1 MISDNEGSFYMKK
14 LLLLFC
20 SLLLVA
26 GCGKSAAT
34 LPTVIGSGNVDIP
47 AYKVTAPA
55 AGKILGLI
63 LESGERIGKGQPLFA
78 IEQPEL
84 DAAVEDAATEAT
96 RADAE
101 LTNLESGSG
110 EQAIAA
116 ADYSLQSAESS
127 YQAAEQNYQKM
138 ASLYA
143 QNAIARIKVEQ
154 AQAAL
159 AAAEANLEA
168 AKAHQT
174 RLTAKASPEAIEQQ
188 KQAALQAQQHYQ
200 QLLQKQQANEAQSP
214 CTGIVTEKLLSSG
227 DTAAQGQHIL
237 TIRATEQ
244 CQVNLKM
251 QPQQAAA
258 LKTGQEVIA
267 EAAVLKKTFPGTI
280 TAIDNGTVT
289 IMLENK
295 LEELKAAM
303 EVSISL
309 KK

>member
-1 MISDNEGSFYMKK
+1 M
-14 LLLLFC
+14 
-20 SLLLVA
+20 
-26 GCGKSAAT
+26 
-34 LPTVIGSGNVDIP
+34 
-47 AYKVTAPA
+47 
-55 AGKILGLI
+55 
-63 LESGERIGKGQPLFA
+63 
-78 IEQPEL
+78 
-84 DAAVEDAATEAT
+84 
-96 RADAE
+96 
-101 LTNLESGSG
+101 
-110 EQAIAA
+110 
-116 ADYSLQSAESS
+116 
-127 YQAAEQNYQKM
+127 
-138 ASLYA
+138 
-143 QNAIARIKVEQ
+143 EQ

-168 AKAHQT
+168 AKAPSDTFDCQSFT
-174 RLTAKASPEAIEQQ
+174 RSYRTAKASSTPGTTALSTAAAKTAGQRSPEPLYRHSDG
-188 KQAALQAQQHYQ
+188 K
-200 QLLQKQQANEAQSP
+200 
-214 CTGIVTEKLLSSG
+214 TLSSG

>member
-1 MISDNEGSFYMKK
+1 MKK

-26 GCGKSAAT
+26 GCGKPAAT
-34 LPTVIGSGNVDIP
+34 LPTVIGSGSVDIP
-47 AYKVTAPA
+47 AYKITAPA

-84 DAAVEDAATEAT
+84 DAAVEDAATEAA

-154 AQAAL
+154 AQ
-159 AAAEANLEA
+159 AAEANLEA

>member
-1 MISDNEGSFYMKK
+1 MKK

-26 GCGKSAAT
+26 GCGKPAAT
-34 LPTVIGSGNVDIP
+34 LPTVIGSGSVDIP
-47 AYKVTAPA
+47 AYKITAPA

-84 DAAVEDAATEAT
+84 DAAVEDAATEAA

-143 QNAIARIKVEQ
+143 QKRYRQDQSGTGTGSTGGSRSQPGSRQSASDTFDSQ
-154 AQAAL
+154 SF
-159 AAAEANLEA
+159 
-168 AKAHQT
+168 T
-174 RLTAKASPEAIEQQ
+174 RSYRTAKASSTTGTT
-188 KQAALQAQQHYQ
+188 AL
-200 QLLQKQQANEAQSP
+200 S
-214 CTGIVTEKLLSSG
+214 
-227 DTAAQGQHIL
+227 TAAAKTAGQRSPEPLYRHSDGK
-237 TIRATEQ
+237 TAKQRRYSCSGTTYPDYPRNRTMPGKSE
-244 CQVNLKM
+244 N
-251 QPQQAAA
+251 AAA
-258 LKTGQEVIA
+258 AGRSFKNRSGSNCRG
-267 EAAVLKKTFPGTI
+267 AVLKKTFPGTI

>member
-1 MISDNEGSFYMKK
+1 MKK

-26 GCGKSAAT
+26 GCGKPAAT
-34 LPTVIGSGNVDIP
+34 LPTVIGSGSVDIP
-47 AYKVTAPA
+47 AYKITAPA

-84 DAAVEDAATEAT
+84 DAAVEDAATEAA

-159 AAAEANLEA
+159 AEANLEA

-200 QLLQKQQANEAQSP
+200 QLLQKQQTNEAQSP

>member
-1 MISDNEGSFYMKK
+1 MKK

-26 GCGKSAAT
+26 GCGKPAAT
-34 LPTVIGSGNVDIP
+34 LPTVIGSGSVDIP
-47 AYKVTAPA
+47 AYKITAPA

-84 DAAVEDAATEAT
+84 DAAVEDAATEAA

-127 YQAAEQNYQKM
+127 YQAAEQNYQNGLSLRSKRYRQDQSGTGTGSTGGSRSQPGSRQS
-138 ASLYA
+138 ASDTFDC
-143 QNAIARIKVEQ
+143 QSF
-154 AQAAL
+154 
-159 AAAEANLEA
+159 
-168 AKAHQT
+168 T
-174 RLTAKASPEAIEQQ
+174 RSYRTAKASSTPGTTALST
-188 KQAALQAQQHYQ
+188 AAA
-200 QLLQKQQANEAQSP
+200 KQQANEAQSP

>member
-1 MISDNEGSFYMKK
+1 M
-14 LLLLFC
+14 
-20 SLLLVA
+20 A

-47 AYKVTAPA
+47 AYKITAPA

-127 YQAAEQNYQKM
+127 YQAAEQNYQKWP
-138 ASLYA
+138 LYA

-214 CTGIVTEKLLSSG
+214 VP
-227 DTAAQGQHIL
+227 A
-237 TIRATEQ
+237 
-244 CQVNLKM
+244 
-251 QPQQAAA
+251 
-258 LKTGQEVIA
+258 
-267 EAAVLKKTFPGTI
+267 
-280 TAIDNGTVT
+280 
-289 IMLENK
+289 
-295 LEELKAAM
+295 
-303 EVSISL
+303 
-309 KK
+309 

>member
-1 MISDNEGSFYMKK
+1 MKK

-26 GCGKSAAT
+26 GCGKPAAT
-34 LPTVIGSGNVDIP
+34 LPTVIGSGSVDIP
-47 AYKVTAPA
+47 AYKITAPA

-84 DAAVEDAATEAT
+84 DAAVEDAATEAA

-168 AKAHQT
+168 AKAPSDTFDCQSFT
-174 RLTAKASPEAIEQQ
+174 RSYRTAKASSTPGTT
-188 KQAALQAQQHYQ
+188 AL
-200 QLLQKQQANEAQSP
+200 S
-214 CTGIVTEKLLSSG
+214 
-227 DTAAQGQHIL
+227 TAAAKTAGQRSPEPLYRHSDGK
-237 TIRATEQ
+237 TAKQRRYSCSGTTYPDYPRNRTMPGKSE
-244 CQVNLKM
+244 N
-251 QPQQAAA
+251 AAA
-258 LKTGQEVIA
+258 AGRSFKNRSGSNCRGRCTQ
-267 EAAVLKKTFPGTI
+267 KNFPRYYH
-280 TAIDNGTVT
+280 
-289 IMLENK
+289 
-295 LEELKAAM
+295 
-303 EVSISL
+303 SH
-309 KK
+309 

>member
-1 MISDNEGSFYMKK
+1 MKK

-26 GCGKSAAT
+26 GCGKPAAT
-34 LPTVIGSGNVDIP
+34 LPTVIGSGSVDIP
-47 AYKVTAPA
+47 AYKITAPA

-84 DAAVEDAATEAT
+84 DAAVEDAATEAA

-168 AKAHQT
+168 AKTHQT
-174 RLTAKASPEAIEQQ
+174 RLTAKASSTPGTT
-188 KQAALQAQQHYQ
+188 AL
-200 QLLQKQQANEAQSP
+200 S
-214 CTGIVTEKLLSSG
+214 
-227 DTAAQGQHIL
+227 TAAAKTAGQRSPEPLYRHSDGK
-237 TIRATEQ
+237 TAKQRRYSCSGTTYPDYPRNRTMPGKSE
-244 CQVNLKM
+244 N
-251 QPQQAAA
+251 AAA
-258 LKTGQEVIA
+258 AGRSFKNRSGSNCRGRCTQ
-267 EAAVLKKTFPGTI
+267 KNFPRYYH
-280 TAIDNGTVT
+280 
-289 IMLENK
+289 
-295 LEELKAAM
+295 
-303 EVSISL
+303 SH
-309 KK
+309 

>member
-1 MISDNEGSFYMKK
+1 MKK

-26 GCGKSAAT
+26 GCGKPAAT
-34 LPTVIGSGNVDIP
+34 LPTVIGSGSVDIP
-47 AYKVTAPA
+47 AYKITAPA

-84 DAAVEDAATEAT
+84 DAAVEDAATEAA

-174 RLTAKASPEAIEQQ
+174 FDCQSFTRSYRTA
-188 KQAALQAQQHYQ
+188 KQAALRHNSIINSCCKNSGQRSRALYRHSDGKTAKQRR
-200 QLLQKQQANEAQSP
+200 QLL
-214 CTGIVTEKLLSSG
+214 
-227 DTAAQGQHIL
+227 
-237 TIRATEQ
+237 R
-244 CQVNLKM
+244 
-251 QPQQAAA
+251 
-258 LKTGQEVIA
+258 
-267 EAAVLKKTFPGTI
+267 
-280 TAIDNGTVT
+280 DN
-289 IMLENK
+289 
-295 LEELKAAM
+295 
-303 EVSISL
+303 IS
-309 KK
+309 

>member
-1 MISDNEGSFYMKK
+1 
-14 LLLLFC
+14 
-20 SLLLVA
+20 
-26 GCGKSAAT
+26 
-34 LPTVIGSGNVDIP
+34 
-47 AYKVTAPA
+47 
-55 AGKILGLI
+55 
-63 LESGERIGKGQPLFA
+63 
-78 IEQPEL
+78 
-84 DAAVEDAATEAT
+84 
-96 RADAE
+96 
-101 LTNLESGSG
+101 
-110 EQAIAA
+110 
-116 ADYSLQSAESS
+116 
-127 YQAAEQNYQKM
+127 M

-200 QLLQKQQANEAQSP
+200 QLLQKQQTNEAQSP

-289 IMLENK
+289 MLENK

>member
-1 MISDNEGSFYMKK
+1 MKK

-26 GCGKSAAT
+26 GCGKPAAT
-34 LPTVIGSGNVDIP
+34 LPTVIGSGSVDIP
-47 AYKVTAPA
+47 AYKITAPA

-84 DAAVEDAATEAT
+84 DAAVEDAATEAA

-154 AQAAL
+154 A
-159 AAAEANLEA
+159 
-168 AKAHQT
+168 
-174 RLTAKASPEAIEQQ
+174 
-188 KQAALQAQQHYQ
+188 
-200 QLLQKQQANEAQSP
+200 
-214 CTGIVTEKLLSSG
+214 EKLLSSG

>member
-1 MISDNEGSFYMKK
+1 MKK

-20 SLLLVA
+20 SLLLVT
-26 GCGKSAAT
+26 GCGKPAAT
-34 LPTVIGSGNVDIP
+34 LPTVIGSGSVDIP
-47 AYKVTAPA
+47 AYKITAPA

-84 DAAVEDAATEAT
+84 DAAVEDAATEAA

-174 RLTAKASPEAIEQQ
+174 
-188 KQAALQAQQHYQ
+188 
-200 QLLQKQQANEAQSP
+200 
-214 CTGIVTEKLLSSG
+214 LSLI
-227 DTAAQGQHIL
+227 HI
-237 TIRATEQ
+237 
-244 CQVNLKM
+244 
-251 QPQQAAA
+251 
-258 LKTGQEVIA
+258 
-267 EAAVLKKTFPGTI
+267 
-280 TAIDNGTVT
+280 
-289 IMLENK
+289 
-295 LEELKAAM
+295 
-303 EVSISL
+303 
-309 KK
+309 

>member
-1 MISDNEGSFYMKK
+1 M
-14 LLLLFC
+14 
-20 SLLLVA
+20 
-26 GCGKSAAT
+26 
-34 LPTVIGSGNVDIP
+34 
-47 AYKVTAPA
+47 YK
-55 AGKILGLI
+55 
-63 LESGERIGKGQPLFA
+63 RQ
-78 IEQPEL
+78 
-84 DAAVEDAATEAT
+84 
-96 RADAE
+96 
-101 LTNLESGSG
+101 
-110 EQAIAA
+110 
-116 ADYSLQSAESS
+116 
-127 YQAAEQNYQKM
+127 
-138 ASLYA
+138 
-143 QNAIARIKVEQ
+143 
-154 AQAAL
+154 
-159 AAAEANLEA
+159 
-168 AKAHQT
+168 
-174 RLTAKASPEAIEQQ
+174 
-188 KQAALQAQQHYQ
+188 QQHYQ

>member
-1 MISDNEGSFYMKK
+1 M
-14 LLLLFC
+14 LFR
-20 SLLLVA
+20 S
-26 GCGKSAAT
+26 
-34 LPTVIGSGNVDIP
+34 
-47 AYKVTAPA
+47 
-55 AGKILGLI
+55 
-63 LESGERIGKGQPLFA
+63 
-78 IEQPEL
+78 
-84 DAAVEDAATEAT
+84 
-96 RADAE
+96 
-101 LTNLESGSG
+101 
-110 EQAIAA
+110 
-116 ADYSLQSAESS
+116 
-127 YQAAEQNYQKM
+127 
-138 ASLYA
+138 
-143 QNAIARIKVEQ
+143 
-154 AQAAL
+154 
-159 AAAEANLEA
+159 
-168 AKAHQT
+168 
-174 RLTAKASPEAIEQQ
+174 
-188 KQAALQAQQHYQ
+188 
-200 QLLQKQQANEAQSP
+200 
-214 CTGIVTEKLLSSG
+214 LLSSG

>member
-26 GCGKSAAT
+26 GCGKPAAT
-34 LPTVIGSGNVDIP
+34 LPTVIGSGSVDIP
-47 AYKVTAPA
+47 AYKITAPA

-84 DAAVEDAATEAT
+84 DAAVEDAATEAA

-188 KQAALQAQQHYQ
+188 KQ
-200 QLLQKQQANEAQSP
+200 QLLQKQQTNEAQSP

>member
-1 MISDNEGSFYMKK
+1 MKK

-26 GCGKSAAT
+26 GCGKPAAT
-34 LPTVIGSGNVDIP
+34 LPTVIGSGSVDIP
-47 AYKVTAPA
+47 AYKITAPA

-84 DAAVEDAATEAT
+84 DAAVEDAATEAA

-188 KQAALQAQQHYQ
+188 KQAAL
-200 QLLQKQQANEAQSP
+200 S
-214 CTGIVTEKLLSSG
+214 
-227 DTAAQGQHIL
+227 TAASKTAGQRSPEPLYRHSDGK
-237 TIRATEQ
+237 TAKQRRYSCSGTTYPDYPRNRTMPGKSE
-244 CQVNLKM
+244 N
-251 QPQQAAA
+251 AAA
-258 LKTGQEVIA
+258 AGRSFKNRSGSNCRGRCTQ
-267 EAAVLKKTFPGTI
+267 KNFPRYYH
-280 TAIDNGTVT
+280 
-289 IMLENK
+289 
-295 LEELKAAM
+295 
-303 EVSISL
+303 SH
-309 KK
+309 

>member
-1 MISDNEGSFYMKK
+1 MKK

-26 GCGKSAAT
+26 GCGKPAAT
-34 LPTVIGSGNVDIP
+34 LSTVIGSGSVDIP
-47 AYKVTAPA
+47 AYKITAPA

-84 DAAVEDAATEAT
+84 DAAVEDAATEA

-280 TAIDNGTVT
+280 TAINNGTVT

>member
-1 MISDNEGSFYMKK
+1 MKK
-14 LLLLFC
+14 LLLLCC

-26 GCGKSAAT
+26 GCGKPAAT
-34 LPTVIGSGNVDIP
+34 LPTVIGSGSVEIP
-47 AYKVTAPA
+47 VYKITAPA

-63 LESGERIGKGQPLFA
+63 LEPNERIGQDQPLFA

-84 DAAVEDAATEAT
+84 DAAVEDAATEAA
-96 RADAE
+96 RAEAE

-116 ADYSLQSAESS
+116 ANYSLQSAESS
-127 YQAAEQNYQKM
+127 YQTASQNYQKM

-159 AAAEANLEA
+159 DAAKANLEA
-168 AKAHQT
+168 AQAHQT

-188 KQAALQAQQHYQ
+188 KQVALQAQQHYQ

-227 DTAAQGQHIL
+227 DTADQGQHIL

-244 CQVNLKM
+244 CQVKLKM

-258 LKTGQEVIA
+258 LKPGQAVTA
-267 EAAVLKKTFPGTI
+267 EAAALKKSFPGTV
-280 TAIDNGTVT
+280 TAVANGTVT
-289 IMLENK
+289 ITLEDK
-295 LEELKAAM
+295 LEELQAAT

-309 KK
+309 KNDASR

>member
-1 MISDNEGSFYMKK
+1 MKK

-26 GCGKSAAT
+26 GCGKPAAT
-34 LPTVIGSGNVDIP
+34 LPTVIGSGSVDIP
-47 AYKVTAPA
+47 AYKITAPA

-84 DAAVEDAATEAT
+84 DAAVEDAATEAA

-159 AAAEANLEA
+159 AAA
-168 AKAHQT
+168 KAHQT

-200 QLLQKQQANEAQSP
+200 QLLQKQQANETQSP

-227 DTAAQGQHIL
+227 DIAAQGQHIL

>member
-1 MISDNEGSFYMKK
+1 MKK
-14 LLLLFC
+14 LLLLCC

-26 GCGKSAAT
+26 GCGKPAAT
-34 LPTVIGSGNVDIP
+34 LPTVIGSGSVEIP
-47 AYKVTAPA
+47 VYKITAPA

-63 LESGERIGKGQPLFA
+63 LEPNERIGQGQPLFA

-84 DAAVEDAATEAT
+84 DAAVEDAATEAA
-96 RADAE
+96 RAEAE

-116 ADYSLQSAESS
+116 ANYSLQSAESS
-127 YQAAEQNYQKM
+127 YQTASQNYQKM

-159 AAAEANLEA
+159 DAAKANLEA
-168 AKAHQT
+168 AQAHQT

-188 KQAALQAQQHYQ
+188 KQVALQAQQHYQ

-214 CTGIVTEKLLSSG
+214 CTGIVTEKLFSSG

-244 CQVNLKM
+244 CQVKLKM

-258 LKTGQEVIA
+258 LKPGQAVTA
-267 EAAVLKKTFPGTI
+267 EAAALKKSFPGTV
-280 TAIDNGTVT
+280 TAVANGTVT
-289 IMLENK
+289 ITLEDK
-295 LEELKAAM
+295 LEELQAAT

-309 KK
+309 KNDASR

>member
-1 MISDNEGSFYMKK
+1 MKK

-26 GCGKSAAT
+26 GCGKPAAT
-34 LPTVIGSGNVDIP
+34 LPTVIGSGSVDIP
-47 AYKVTAPA
+47 AYKITAPA

-84 DAAVEDAATEAT
+84 DAAVEDAATEAA

-200 QLLQKQQANEAQSP
+200 QLLQKQQANEAQSLYRHSDGKTAKQRRYS
-214 CTGIVTEKLLSSG
+214 CSG
-227 DTAAQGQHIL
+227 TTYPDYPRNRTMPGKS
-237 TIRATEQ
+237 E
-244 CQVNLKM
+244 N
-251 QPQQAAA
+251 AAA
-258 LKTGQEVIA
+258 AGRSFKNRSGSNCRGRCTQ
-267 EAAVLKKTFPGTI
+267 KNFPRYYH
-280 TAIDNGTVT
+280 
-289 IMLENK
+289 
-295 LEELKAAM
+295 
-303 EVSISL
+303 SH
-309 KK
+309 

>member
-1 MISDNEGSFYMKK
+1 MKK

-26 GCGKSAAT
+26 GCGKPAAT
-34 LPTVIGSGNVDIP
+34 LPTVIGSGSVDIP
-47 AYKVTAPA
+47 AYKITAPA

-84 DAAVEDAATEAT
+84 DAAVEDAATEAA

-174 RLTAKASPEAIEQQ
+174 FDSQSFTRSYRTAKASSTTGTT
-188 KQAALQAQQHYQ
+188 AL
-200 QLLQKQQANEAQSP
+200 S
-214 CTGIVTEKLLSSG
+214 
-227 DTAAQGQHIL
+227 TAASKTAGQRSPEPLYRHSDGK
-237 TIRATEQ
+237 TAKQRRYSCSGTTYPDYPRNRTMPGKSE
-244 CQVNLKM
+244 N
-251 QPQQAAA
+251 AAA
-258 LKTGQEVIA
+258 AGRSFKNRSGSNCRGRCTQ
-267 EAAVLKKTFPGTI
+267 KNFPRYYH
-280 TAIDNGTVT
+280 
-289 IMLENK
+289 
-295 LEELKAAM
+295 
-303 EVSISL
+303 SH
-309 KK
+309 

>member
-1 MISDNEGSFYMKK
+1 MKK

-26 GCGKSAAT
+26 GCGKPAAT
-34 LPTVIGSGNVDIP
+34 LPTVIGSGSVDIP
-47 AYKVTAPA
+47 AYKITAPA

-84 DAAVEDAATEAT
+84 DAAVEDAATEAA

-188 KQAALQAQQHYQ
+188 KQAAQQHYQ